1 MKRIP
6 LKGIENAIDL
16 GGMKTQDG
24 RTIRSK
30 MLIRSGG
37 LCRAEESDIKTLTED
52 YNVRLIV
59 DLRTKEEREVMAE
72 PAIKGVSE
80 IWNPLF
86 SDNIQG
92 AGVFTPDEKDI
103 LENHLKSIFIVR
115 YRADEKTREALDQVR
130 NMIRSD
136 EFDPDTYMAR
146 MYQKFVNNQVVQKQ
160 VKQFFSIL
168 SNHRDGAVLWHCSAG
183 KDKSGIITALL
194 LYALGVSKED
204 IIKNYLDA
212 SQSSED
218 AVDYLLEKLFPA
230 SEPDNLEYQAIARR
244 LFGVKACYI
253 ESFFDAV
260 EKDYRSLDNYLQKA
274 LELHVDNLV
283 RLRTLYLE

>member
-183 KDKSGIITALL
+183 KDRSGIITALL

>member
-1 MKRIP
+1 MKKIQLR
-6 LKGIENAIDL
+6 GIENAMDL
-16 GGMKTQDG
+16 GGIKTRDG
-24 RTIRSK
+24 KRIRSK

-37 LCRAEESDIKTLTED
+37 LSRAEESDIKKLTEE
-52 YNVRLIV
+52 YNVKLIV
-59 DLRTKEEREVMAE
+59 DLRTKEERDVMKE
-72 PAIKGVSE
+72 PEIKGVSV

-86 SDNIQG
+86 SENVQG
-92 AGVFTPDEKDI
+92 AGVFTPDEKDT

-115 YRADEKTREALDQVR
+115 YRADDKTKEALDQVR
-130 NMIRSD
+130 TMIQGE
-136 EFDPDTYMAR
+136 EFDPDAYMAR

-168 SNHRDGAVLWHCSAG
+168 SNNRDGAILWHCSAG
-183 KDKSGIITALL
+183 KDRSGIITALL

-204 IIKNYLDA
+204 IIKNYMEV

-244 LFGVKACYI
+244 LFGVKTCYI

-260 EKDYRSLDNYLQKA
+260 EKDYSSLDNYLQKA